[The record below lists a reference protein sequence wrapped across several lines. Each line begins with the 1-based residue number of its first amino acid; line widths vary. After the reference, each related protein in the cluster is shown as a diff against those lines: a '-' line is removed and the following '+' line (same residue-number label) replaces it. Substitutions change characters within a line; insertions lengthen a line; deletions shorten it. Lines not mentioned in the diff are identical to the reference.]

1 MIIYRPPSCSNL
13 DTFFSEITISLTK
26 ASCNYQNFI
35 IIGDIN
41 TGLDKLL
48 ARCQKG
54 AVEQANPL
62 RYAQFF
68 QRAHFAM

>member
-1 MIIYRPPSCSNL
+1 MSIYRPPNYSNL
-13 DTFFSEITISLTK
+13 DTFFSEITVSLTK
-26 ASCNYQNFI
+26 ASRNYENFI
-35 IIGDIN
+35 IISDIN

-54 AVEQANPL
+54 AVGQANPL
-62 RYAQFF
+62 RQAQFF